1 MRWTEPKDREEKIER
16 KFAILPVK
24 IDGETRWLEW
34 VTIKYVY
41 YSHKLCRGD
50 YDSFYFLHGWN
61 KEEFI
66 DDYKSMK

>member
-1 MRWTEPKDREEKIER
+1 MRWTEPEDREEKIER

-41 YSHKLCRGD
+41 HNGTLRRD
-50 YDSFYFLHGWN
+50 WNTNQFYHIYGWI
-61 KEEFI
+61 KEEFV
-66 DDYKSMK
+66 DDYSEE